1 MPVDNTRIN
10 WNVLFKAFRS
20 YSVIVHLE
28 LVDDLFLHERKLQFL
43 HCKTT
48 TSWAIFTRKSRHPTC
63 NKDPLSSLIPHH
75 FIPLCTSRK
84 FMERKQ
90 TINAEKVLFL
100 LAALIPALVFGG
112 KNKKAAGGRITKKCQ
127 KSPKEFLW
135 TSTQWAENS
144 VDWDSRIY
152 LPNVRSV
159 HRFWHS
165 QNVTE
170 PHPT

>member
-20 YSVIVHLE
+20 YSVIVLLE

-84 FMERKQ
+84 FMKRKQ

-112 KNKKAAGGRITKKCQ
+112 KKQKSSWRPDNKKVSKKPKRLRHQ
-127 KSPKEFLW
+127 KKSLKPSKCYRKINKK
-135 TSTQWAENS
+135 SAK
-144 VDWDSRIY
+144 
-152 LPNVRSV
+152 
-159 HRFWHS
+159 
-165 QNVTE
+165 
-170 PHPT
+170 

>member
-20 YSVIVHLE
+20 YSVILHLE
-28 LVDDLFLHERKLQFL
+28 LVDDLILHERKLQFL

-48 TSWAIFTRKSRHPTC
+48 TSWAIFTRKSRHPNC

-84 FMERKQ
+84 FMKRKQ

-127 KSPKEFLW
+127 KSPKGC
-135 TSTQWAENS
+135 
-144 VDWDSRIY
+144 
-152 LPNVRSV
+152 
-159 HRFWHS
+159 
-165 QNVTE
+165 VTKKN
-170 PHPT
+170 H

>member
-10 WNVLFKAFRS
+10 WNVLFRAFRS

-63 NKDPLSSLIPHH
+63 NKDPLSNLIPHH

-84 FMERKQ
+84 FMERKH

-100 LAALIPALVFGG
+100 LAGLIPALVFGG
-112 KNKKAAGGRITKKCQ
+112 KKEKAAGGRITKKCQ
-127 KSPKEFLW
+127 KSPKGC
-135 TSTQWAENS
+135 
-144 VDWDSRIY
+144 
-152 LPNVRSV
+152 
-159 HRFWHS
+159 
-165 QNVTE
+165 VTKKN
-170 PHPT
+170 H

>member
-20 YSVIVHLE
+20 YSVILHLE
-28 LVDDLFLHERKLQFL
+28 LVDDLILHERKLQFL

-84 FMERKQ
+84 FMKRKQ

-127 KSPKEFLW
+127 KSPKGC
-135 TSTQWAENS
+135 
-144 VDWDSRIY
+144 
-152 LPNVRSV
+152 
-159 HRFWHS
+159 
-165 QNVTE
+165 VTKKN
-170 PHPT
+170 H

>member
-100 LAALIPALVFGG
+100 FSSSYSSSHIKKIV
-112 KNKKAAGGRITKKCQ
+112 KKAQ
-127 KSPKEFLW
+127 KAASPKKNHLRHP
-135 TSTQWAENS
+135 S
-144 VDWDSRIY
+144 VIEKSIKTAQNKD
-152 LPNVRSV
+152 VRK
-159 HRFWHS
+159 S
-165 QNVTE
+165 QRKS
-170 PHPT
+170 

>member
-63 NKDPLSSLIPHH
+63 NKDPLSSLIPYH

-84 FMERKQ
+84 FMKRKQ

-127 KSPKEFLW
+127 KSPKGC
-135 TSTQWAENS
+135 
-144 VDWDSRIY
+144 
-152 LPNVRSV
+152 
-159 HRFWHS
+159 
-165 QNVTE
+165 VTKKN
-170 PHPT
+170 H